1 VGGNEASE
9 EIIMPG
15 KRRRT
20 LTRSPALRLEMWD
33 KKMRGD
39 VYETILESVKPL
51 ALQKVGSYQA
61 IHEHLIDIVKDA
73 VSRSYSQSDQEKSM
87 IHEYMWFGSKLW
99 RLSQTYDGQALQNE
113 ADALFMW
120 YVTRG
125 RDPYI
130 LRTIAQALNIKISPT
145 DEIVQRILARPY
157 VSVIAEGSAT
167 MDGTDKVLAEYEG
180 PISFI
185 TGYIDLS
192 PMENGD
198 TITISAYV
206 KIRRDGEY
214 KLNFSETFENKQPEP
229 AVYILPRLT
238 GYAVKIMMK
247 QTTGTYKTFE
257 YMIVKVI

>member
-1 VGGNEASE
+1 MCGHETLEGIV
-9 EIIMPG
+9 MPG

-39 VYETILESVKPL
+39 VYGTILESVKPL

-61 IHEHLIDIVKDA
+61 IHEHLIDLVKDA
-73 VSRSYSQSDQEKSM
+73 ISRSYSQSDQEKSM

-130 LRTIAQALNIKISPT
+130 LRTIAQALNVKISPT

-157 VSVIAEGSAT
+157 VSVVAEGRAT
-167 MDGTDKVLAEYEG
+167 MDGTEKVLSEYTG
-180 PISFI
+180 PTSFI

-192 PMENGD
+192 PMVDGD
-198 TITISAYV
+198 TVTISEYV
-206 KIRRDGEY
+206 KIRYDGEY
-214 KLNFSETFENKQPEP
+214 RLIFSETLGNKQPEP

-238 GYAVKIMMK
+238 GYAIKITMK
-247 QTTGTYKTFE
+247 QITGTYKTFE